1 MGRVISPIWI
11 MGASFN
17 MSQRNTSAENEPL
30 VSRTHALRNAVSEGA
45 LCTAIGRGERYSVR
59 EIVSPPRAACPI
71 HTDRVREGPS
81 RQGGLANTGSMHANH
96 LMLALSQLAA
106 GPRAT
111 NTVLALIGYVGTP
124 LDEGQSVQPMQ
135 LVAEAMADLSA
146 IASAAA
152 DNIFDHT
159 ERPRVEHAADH
170 MIEIL
175 TPISSRRVM

>member
-17 MSQRNTSAENEPL
+17 MSQRNNSAQNEPIVSDERMRNEL
-30 VSRTHALRNAVSEGA
+30 RGALYTAIHIERTVSRDSLSTKSGVNIHTIDQILSTDVAKHR
-45 LCTAIGRGERYSVR
+45 
-59 EIVSPPRAACPI
+59 PI
-71 HTDRVREGPS
+71 HANQMLS
-81 RQGGLANTGSMHANH
+81 LAF
-96 LMLALSQLAA
+96 AA